1 MLAVEGK
8 VNIFTAAV
16 KVFFFFFDIHIFEV
30 QGGKPTFKLH
40 QGSQLGDI
48 IAAG

>member
-16 KVFFFFFDIHIFEV
+16 KGFFFFDIHIFEV

-40 QGSQLGDI
+40 QGSQFRDI